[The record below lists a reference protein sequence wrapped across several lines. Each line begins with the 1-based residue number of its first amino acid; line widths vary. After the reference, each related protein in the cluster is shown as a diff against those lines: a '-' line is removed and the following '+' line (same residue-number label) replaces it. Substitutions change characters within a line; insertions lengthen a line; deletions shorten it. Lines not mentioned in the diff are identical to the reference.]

1 MNLVTNVFNTLPAHI
16 QLVLYMW
23 KVLLGNYTNY
33 ILLFS
38 VDILAKNKSY
48 YPYFIFYYC
57 ISHPEGATNYTFL
70 QAVERMKKIR
80 KSIFPPTPKN
90 LNHLNN
96 LLLLENNRH
105 FTMTFQTPESLYVF

>member
-1 MNLVTNVFNTLPAHI
+1 M
-16 QLVLYMW
+16 VL
-23 KVLLGNYTNY
+23 KAG
-33 ILLFS
+33 
-38 VDILAKNKSY
+38 KPPQKKKK
-48 YPYFIFYYC
+48 
-57 ISHPEGATNYTFL
+57 ISHPEDATNYTFL

-105 FTMTFQTPESLYVF
+105 FTMTFQTPESLFYQGPLTVNGTIVGVLFCNIKYIENKKMN